1 MLISFLMSLKSN
13 KWFLINLNVNITQE
27 YVTAF
32 NLDSQKLINGNISI
46 NWILITLGGI
56 TNNLKLGLV

>member
-1 MLISFLMSLKSN
+1 MLISFLMSQKLN
-13 KWFLINLNVNITQE
+13 KWFLINLNVNIAQE

>member
-1 MLISFLMSLKSN
+1 MLISFLMSQKSN
-13 KWFLINLNVNITQE
+13 KWFLINLNVNIAQE